1 MAGLPVRLRGLLT
14 AAVLGPALALSLT
27 ASAAAQPPAFDAW
40 LESVKRDAAAAGISE
55 PTIEAALAGVR
66 PIERVL
72 ELDRRQPEFTSTFWA
87 YLDRSVTPARIERGR
102 RLLTQHRDLLERVR
116 GEYNVQPRY
125 LVAFWGL
132 ESDFGRYTGNFSVIG
147 ALATLAYDA
156 RRGAFFRAQLLEAL
170 RILGGRERATCSY
183 HSSVP

>member
-27 ASAAAQPPAFDAW
+27 ASAAPQPPAFDAW
-40 LESVKRDAAAAGISE
+40 LEGVKRDAAAAGISE

-102 RLLTQHRDLLERVR
+102 RLLAQHRDLLERVR
-116 GEYNVQPRY
+116 GEYNVQPRSM
-125 LVAFWGL
+125 LHAG
-132 ESDFGRYTGNFSVIG
+132 
-147 ALATLAYDA
+147 
-156 RRGAFFRAQLLEAL
+156 
-170 RILGGRERATCSY
+170 TCSKSTPPIRA
-183 HSSVP
+183 SSGRCSRRCAHRTGSPRNNGPGTSAGCSS